1 MKYNILTYTI
11 LIFALCIASCGKG
24 VDGLTA
30 EEYVTQENLSAT
42 ELDDG
47 VYLAFVNKTSGE
59 KPVTV
64 DDIIVADYK
73 GYLTNRTVFDQ
84 GEDLTGPLRN
94 FIRGW
99 QIAFKE
105 IPVGSEAIIVVPPS
119 VGYGSQDQ
127 GIIPGNSTLVFEVTL
142 KEIK

>member
-1 MKYNILTYTI
+1 MTAMIFLT
-11 LIFALCIASCGKG
+11 SCGKD
-24 VDGLTA
+24 VAGLTA
-30 EEYVTQENLSAT
+30 EEYVTQENLNAT

-47 VYLAFVNKTSGE
+47 VYVSFVNETSGE
-59 KPVTV
+59 KPTTV

-73 GYLTNRTVFDQ
+73 GYLTDKSVFDQ

-119 VGYGSQDQ
+119 VGYGNQERP
-127 GIIPGNSTLVFEVTL
+127 GIPRNSTLVFEVTL